1 MITDN
6 FQFIRGKISL
16 LMQSFKY
23 LVFILFFFVQNV
35 FLYAEKPEKISSSLW
50 HESKMKQ
57 ILPVT
62 VGLLGASFLFD
73 KQVNKSLGNFSS
85 DFALSAFEI
94 SDLAGDKYVIL
105 PFSFAAFGA
114 AHLVF
119 KDEQMQNVALQS
131 LQSALVTAISV
142 ESLKQLTGRARPGY
156 DFKSNYF
163 KPFPGRKDEF
173 KSFPSGHAALSFAT
187 ITPYAEYYSRWLY
200 LIPGIVAAGRIYQ
213 NQHWFSD
220 VVAGSAIGWL
230 TAYVFVHKKG
240 VKVIPNGL
248 VINF

>member
-6 FQFIRGKISL
+6 FQLIKGKTSS
-16 LMQSFKY
+16 LMQSFKC
-23 LVFILFFFVQNV
+23 LIFILFFFVQNT
-35 FLYAEKPEKISSSLW
+35 FLYAEKPDLITSSFW
-50 HESKMKQ
+50 HDSKMKQ
-57 ILPVT
+57 TLPIT
-62 VGLLGASFLFD
+62 AGLLGASFLFD
-73 KQVNKSLGNFSS
+73 KPVNTSLENLSS

-94 SDLAGDKYVIL
+94 SDLAGDKFVVL
-105 PFSFAAFGA
+105 PLSFAAFGA

-131 LQSALVTAISV
+131 LQSVVVAAISV

-156 DFKSNYF
+156 DYKSNYF

-173 KSFPSGHAALSFAT
+173 KSFPSGHAALSFAS
-187 ITPYAEYYSRWLY
+187 ITPYAECYSRWLY

-213 NQHWFSD
+213 NQHWLSD

-230 TAYVFVHKKG
+230 TAYVFIHKKG